1 MDENKKNERPEDTG
15 NDLSLD
21 EILAD
26 IEAERRQAAPND
38 RQAPAKAAV
47 QAAAPAA
54 KPAAD
59 PAVHSGQTGR
69 SGASAAPDFP
79 RAADPA
85 PVHDAVHDAAR
96 EPSGA
101 PYLGKKIAEVPLD
114 PEAEKAGE
122 AKRPGERKR
131 IKRAVAYS
139 GAEKNASPRPTRR
152 IPITAFSLNRWRNT
166 ARTMRKR
173 FPSRPLPTRILPPT
187 PPRMGK
193 RRGRNSATS
202 SPRRKSAT
210 PTRRASSP
218 SGSKKSARRASA
230 GYSRQSR
237 KPAACKPIY
246 FPLLKMR

>member
-1 MDENKKNERPEDTG
+1 MDENKKNARPEDTG

-85 PVHDAVHDAAR
+85 PVHDAVYDAVHDAVHDAA
-96 EPSGA
+96 P
-101 PYLGKKIAEVPLD
+101 
-114 PEAEKAGE
+114 
-122 AKRPGERKR
+122 
-131 IKRAVAYS
+131 
-139 GAEKNASPRPTRR
+139 
-152 IPITAFSLNRWRNT
+152 
-166 ARTMRKR
+166 
-173 FPSRPLPTRILPPT
+173 
-187 PPRMGK
+187 
-193 RRGRNSATS
+193 
-202 SPRRKSAT
+202 
-210 PTRRASSP
+210 
-218 SGSKKSARRASA
+218 
-230 GYSRQSR
+230 
-237 KPAACKPIY
+237 
-246 FPLLKMR
+246 

>member
-1 MDENKKNERPEDTG
+1 MTLHTGPYTGPHASRPAGLTWVKKLPRSRLT
-15 NDLSLD
+15 L
-21 EILAD
+21 
-26 IEAERRQAAPND
+26 RRKKQGKQSAQA
-38 RQAPAKAAV
+38 
-47 QAAAPAA
+47 
-54 KPAAD
+54 
-59 PAVHSGQTGR
+59 SG
-69 SGASAAPDFP
+69 
-79 RAADPA
+79 
-85 PVHDAVHDAAR
+85 
-96 EPSGA
+96 
-101 PYLGKKIAEVPLD
+101 
-114 PEAEKAGE
+114 
-122 AKRPGERKR
+122 KR
-131 IKRAVAYS
+131 IKRAGAYS
-139 GAEKNASPRPTRR
+139 GAEKNASPSPTRR

-166 ARTMRKR
+166 ARIMRKR